1 MPEVQC
7 ENTCERQDMSVW
19 ISLSEPSTF
28 SIRGGGAVA
37 FLVAV
42 VVGAFFGYIVKI
54 LWKHSS
60 LWMENAIFPES
71 TGGGWGGERSLLHFL
86 NLSVKQEEKWPRK
99 KAFIFHQNNIYAKI
113 PIQAVNTR
121 LKHIPLQSSAAT
133 IFIWTP
139 LVFFWGWTEDQQL

>member
-54 LWKHSS
+54 L
-60 LWMENAIFPES
+60 
-71 TGGGWGGERSLLHFL
+71 
-86 NLSVKQEEKWPRK
+86 
-99 KAFIFHQNNIYAKI
+99 
-113 PIQAVNTR
+113 
-121 LKHIPLQSSAAT
+121 
-133 IFIWTP
+133 
-139 LVFFWGWTEDQQL
+139 